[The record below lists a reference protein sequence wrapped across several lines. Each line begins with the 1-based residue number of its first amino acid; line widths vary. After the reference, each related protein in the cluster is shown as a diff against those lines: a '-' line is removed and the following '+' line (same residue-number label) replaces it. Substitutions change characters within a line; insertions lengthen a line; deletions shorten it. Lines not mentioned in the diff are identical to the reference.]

1 MLKSHAN
8 NFSTDTIAKLR
19 PYFSQKLFFNVGKS
33 FFYSSMLDVQK
44 SFFLFCLRTKNT
56 SNENSLL
63 TSKKYIVRK
72 NIYFYYNLIINRNN
86 HYNIVVGWVRLG

>member
-19 PYFSQKLFFNVGKS
+19 PYFSQKLFFNV
-33 FFYSSMLDVQK
+33 QK

-56 SNENSLL
+56 YNESSLL

-86 HYNIVVGWVRLG
+86 HYNIVVGWVWLGQGHVRQVFDMD